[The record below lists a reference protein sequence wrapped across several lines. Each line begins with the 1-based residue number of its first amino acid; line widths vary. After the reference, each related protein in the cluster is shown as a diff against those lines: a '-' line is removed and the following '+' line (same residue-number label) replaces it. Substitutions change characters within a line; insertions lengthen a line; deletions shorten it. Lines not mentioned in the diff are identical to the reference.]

1 MTLVIAEK
9 EGPYN
14 SKIIIKL
21 LYLNYNFNISF
32 GRLLLRWF
40 DRSKKLVEKSDG
52 GIRELDG
59 GIRE

>member
-1 MTLVIAEK
+1 MAEK

-32 GRLLLRWF
+32 GRLLLTWF